1 MVDCYEI
8 HIMNHGNNRTQDEK
22 FKIFGL
28 LLFLLS
34 IIAIVITWIFT
45 DTKNSELFTV
55 AVTAIK
61 DIAEI
66 YFKNNRTQHDKF
78 KLLGLLLFLLS
89 IIAIVIIRIFTDT
102 KNSELFTVA
111 VTAIKDVADTYFKN

>member
-1 MVDCYEI
+1 
-8 HIMNHGNNRTQDEK
+8 MNHGNNRTQHDK
-22 FKIFGL
+22 FKLFGL

-34 IIAIVITWIFT
+34 IIAIVIIWMFT
-45 DTKNSELFTV
+45 DHDTKNSKLFIV

-61 DIAEI
+61 DVAEI

-89 IIAIVIIRIFTDT
+89 IIVIVIIRMFMDM
-102 KNSELFTVA
+102 KNSELFMIA
-111 VTAIKDVADTYFKN
+111 ALTAIEDVAEIYFKN